1 MPERKSTIIDH
12 LSACEKAG
20 ESLKMSPKAVD
31 ETVNGYHDSV
41 LELINKAK
49 ESGFDDIEFQGAR
62 VGIRVSKQMGEGG
75 IHIYDVDMAMPLS
88 DLEVVNDHLE
98 IKEKENESITDV
110 ETKDKKKKS
119 A

>member
-1 MPERKSTIIDH
+1 MAERKSTVIDH

-20 ESLKMSPKAVD
+20 EALKMSPKAID
-31 ETVNGYHDSV
+31 ETVNGYHDAT
-41 LELINKAK
+41 LDLINKAK

-62 VGIRVSKQMGEGG
+62 IGIRVSKQVGEGG
-75 IHIYDVDMAMPLS
+75 IKIYDVDMAMPLS
-88 DLEVVNDHLE
+88 DLEKINDHLE
-98 IKEKENESITDV
+98 IKEKANESNTDV